1 MKKLLQKYFDL
12 VLILSH
18 TTFLLILINFF
29 AWLWLESFPNEQENS
44 NLFNIFNYPSLAS
57 EDPLCQMDSIELVQM
72 LESFIDFKQSGQNE
86 FCYHPATEF
95 QLNQFSISG
104 LSISKHESGFNI
116 RNNNS
121 NDLQQTPKHQVFC
134 FGGST
139 TFGTFTKDQQ
149 SWPAFL
155 ANELDS
161 AEVLNFGV
169 PGFVPTQETAQFIY
183 LMKQGYRPDAVIF
196 MDGVNLG
203 PHYDASDF
211 TDIIAS
217 KFNIRDADFSIGDL
231 AVIKL
236 LSGTYKNQLDLV
248 QTENV
253 DFIPLDATSE
263 YNDMLT
269 NRFVENA
276 KIRKQIAALY
286 DIKILQFIQP
296 NGNMNYPISFCNNFG
311 REYFKNEG
319 PQNMS
324 KNLVDIFEKVL
335 AANVGYIDLSSLFE
349 TFNKP
354 SIIDIVH
361 YTPEFNQFLA
371 KEVTRHISLDLKVG
385 PRAKKAATGTV
396 YN

>member
-18 TTFLLILINFF
+18 TAFLLILINLF
-29 AWLWLESFPNEQENS
+29 AWLWLESSFNDQENS

-104 LSISKHESGFNI
+104 LSVSKHESGFNI
-116 RNNNS
+116 RKNNS
-121 NDLQQTPKHQVFC
+121 SDLQQTPKHQVFC

-263 YNDMLT
+263 YNDMLI

-324 KNLVDIFEKVL
+324 KNLFDIFEKVL

-371 KEVTRHISLDLKVG
+371 KEVTRHISLDSKAS
-385 PRAKKAATGTV
+385 PRTKKAATGAV

>member
-18 TTFLLILINFF
+18 TTFLLILINLF
-29 AWLWLESFPNEQENS
+29 AWLWLESSFNDQENS
-44 NLFNIFNYPSLAS
+44 NLFNIFNYSSLAS

-104 LSISKHESGFNI
+104 LSVSKHESGFNI
-116 RNNNS
+116 RKNNS
-121 NDLQQTPKHQVFC
+121 SDLQQTPKHQVFC

-139 TFGTFTKDQQ
+139 TFGTFIKNQQ

-161 AEVLNFGV
+161 VEVLNFGV

-183 LMKQGYRPDAVIF
+183 LMKQGYRPDVVIF

-263 YNDMLT
+263 YNDMLI

-324 KNLVDIFEKVL
+324 KNLFDIFEKVL

-371 KEVTRHISLDLKVG
+371 KEVTRHISLDLKAS
-385 PRAKKAATGTV
+385 PRVKKAATGTV